1 MNPFRLSLLQVAHD
15 PATDAMANKYRSMVR
30 DAAKA
35 GARIVVLP
43 EFSISRYFPLKSLA
57 QWQDAEPRPES
68 IPGGDSCR
76 LFAELARDNEVFVV
90 GSLYERGGLGF
101 RKQKGARF
109 DTTVLFDPA
118 GNLGAAC
125 RKQHI
130 PAEVGYYESEYFS
143 PGNSDYPVFAM
154 PDVYLAMPTCYDQW
168 FPELA
173 RIFALKG
180 AELIVYPTAI
190 GSEPTEPG
198 FDSRDAW
205 ATMLRSHAIANGVF
219 IAAANRT
226 GTEENIPFYGSSVIV
241 APDGEILAQGS
252 RDNEEIVFADLDPE
266 RINRWRRLFPLL
278 LRREPETYGTILGR
292 LPLNGPETSPEADA

>member
-15 PATDAMANKYRSMVR
+15 PAPDAMAKKYRAMVG

-43 EFSISRYFPLKSLA
+43 EFSVSPYFALRPLA
-57 QWQDAEPRPES
+57 DWHENEPRPES
-68 IPGGDSCR
+68 IPTGDSCK
-76 LFAELARDNEVFVV
+76 LFAELARDNGVFIV

-109 DTTVLFDPA
+109 DTAVLFDPA

-130 PAEVGYYESEYFS
+130 PADIGYYETEYFG
-143 PGNSDYPVFAM
+143 PGNSDYPVFAV
-154 PDVYLAMPTCYDQW
+154 PDVNLAMPTCYDQW

-190 GSEPTEPG
+190 GSEPSEPG
-198 FDSRDAW
+198 FDSQGAW
-205 ATMLRSHAIANGVF
+205 TTILRSHAIANGVF
-219 IAAANRT
+219 VAAANRV
-226 GTEENIPFYGSSVIV
+226 GTEEKITFYGSSVIA

-252 RDNEEIVFADLDPE
+252 RDNEEIVSAELDPDTMD
-266 RINRWRRLFPLL
+266 RWRRLFPLL
-278 LRREPETYGTILGR
+278 LRREPETYGTIMGR
-292 LPLNGPETSPEADA
+292 LTLNAPGPVTAPEA